1 MPAAEI
7 ETEAGLRNVVS
18 AISAAL
24 SPRAVI
30 GSPVSRA
37 ILLPVTGPLPA
48 ALPDPAFLLLP
59 GSRLLLRTL
68 YWRLVIPLSALLL
81 RLLLRLL
88 SPLRLLLL
96 RLLWTLGTLGR
107 LLLLRLLRTLG
118 CLLLRLRNAG
128 FRLPLAL
135 PLLRLLGWLRRRLRL
150 LSALGRSLLLR
161 LRSALRPLLFLG
173 LLRALRRRLL
183 LLFRLLTALAL
194 ALILLVAVVVLC
206 IYCQGRAQIQQDD
219 GHAR

>member
-18 AISAAL
+18 AVSAAL
-24 SPRAVI
+24 GPRAVI

-96 RLLWTLGTLGR
+96 RLLWTLGR

>member
-96 RLLWTLGTLGR
+96 RLLWTLGR

>member
-68 YWRLVIPLSALLL
+68 YWRLVVPLSALLL

-96 RLLWTLGTLGR
+96 RLLWTLGR

>member
-18 AISAAL
+18 AVSAAL
-24 SPRAVI
+24 GPRAVI

-96 RLLWTLGTLGR
+96 RLLWTLGR

-128 FRLPLAL
+128 FRLPLPL